1 MSRDSLRRFLM
12 PVALVAAVCVLIV
25 PAEGLRAESEAD
37 SGDWDWSGVTA
48 DDGPV
53 VRQSSAGGP
62 PPGGEGAEVEGS
74 APTIV
79 GSGSETA
86 AVPEPAEEAAPV
98 EAASDE
104 TGEQSQASASD
115 GWDWDSFGV
124 ADEGPTVRSRVESK
138 RADAM
143 ATLPA
148 GPRVGETAEP
158 DFEAEPVPAYALF
171 PGLSGF
177 SVIPSVRDRDM
188 HPCGNCH
195 TWTKSDPTPR
205 ALKKP
210 HDNFELDHGLHG
222 KGGFWCFT
230 CHTLEGGSALRTLE
244 GQELGFNEAYV
255 LCSQCHVKEARDWAF
270 GAHGKRVAVWQGE
283 RKVYNCTVCHYQ
295 HRPAIKPREALA
307 GPQVR
312 QGLDRPDHWVPAA
325 QREHSPSALK
335 PWERVSGGQVDHGET
350 R

>member
-1 MSRDSLRRFLM
+1 M
-12 PVALVAAVCVLIV
+12 IV
-25 PAEGLRAESEAD
+25 E
-37 SGDWDWSGVTA
+37 
-48 DDGPV
+48 
-53 VRQSSAGGP
+53 
-62 PPGGEGAEVEGS
+62 
-74 APTIV
+74 
-79 GSGSETA
+79 SGSEAA
-86 AVPEPAEEAAPV
+86 AVTEPAEDVAPG
-98 EAASDE
+98 ATASDA

-143 ATLPA
+143 SALPA

-158 DFEAEPVPAYALF
+158 NFEAEPVPAYALF

-230 CHTLEGGSALRTLE
+230 CHTLKGGSALRTLE

-255 LCSQCHVKEARDWAF
+255 LCSQCHVQEARDWAF

-312 QGLDRPDHWVPAA
+312 QGLERPDHWVPAA

-335 PWERVSGGQVDHGET
+335 PWERVSGGQVEHGET

>member
-1 MSRDSLRRFLM
+1 MSGDSLRRLFL
-12 PVALVAAVCVLIV
+12 PVAMVAAVCALTMPVAV
-25 PAEGLRAESEAD
+25 SRAESGGD

-48 DDGPV
+48 DNGPV

-62 PPGGEGAEVEGS
+62 PAGGEAADVEEPASTAIEFGAEAAATPES
-74 APTIV
+74 ADEVAAT
-79 GSGSETA
+79 ETA
-86 AVPEPAEEAAPV
+86 GDAVGEEP
-98 EAASDE
+98 
-104 TGEQSQASASD
+104 QASASD

-124 ADEGPTVRSRVESK
+124 ADDGPTVRSRVESK
-138 RADAM
+138 REDAM
-143 ATLPA
+143 AAFPA

-158 DFEAEPVPAYALF
+158 DFDAEPVPSYALF

-205 ALKKP
+205 TLKKP

-312 QGLDRPDHWVPAA
+312 QGLERPDHWVPAA

-335 PWERVSGGQVDHGET
+335 PWERVGGGQAEHGET